1 MSREVEMRTG
11 RPLAGLLMLTLALP
25 GAACRRARSGPPT
38 GDSASAAVSA
48 GPDTAAVGLQ
58 VVPDT
63 TRRQPKI
70 VIALPEG
77 GLPRNSPALAAS
89 LRGRARAELVELA
102 TSAGRDT
109 AALGEWARSRAPQLR
124 FCFTEY
130 GLKADSTLAGRLRVW
145 ARTDSAGQVTETTSK
160 GSGRAWRGPRAQEVE
175 RCASERVRSW
185 RYHPLT
191 LGADT
196 VAMTWRFSVAPA
208 P

>member
-1 MSREVEMRTG
+1 M
-11 RPLAGLLMLTLALP
+11 LAIRALGALPALTLALQT
-25 GAACRRARSGPPT
+25 AACRPSQSRPPA
-38 GDSASAAVSA
+38 GDSTPAISP
-48 GPDTAAVGLQ
+48 GPDTVPAAGHVA
-58 VVPDT
+58 PDT

-89 LRGRARAELVELA
+89 LRGRARAELVGLA

-109 AALGEWARSRAPQLR
+109 AALAEWARSRAPQLR

-130 GLKADSTLAGRLRVW
+130 GLKVDSTLAGRLRVW
-145 ARTDSAGQVTETTSK
+145 ARTDAAGQVSETTSK
-160 GSGRAWRGPRAQEVE
+160 GSGPSWRSPAAQEVE
-175 RCASERVRSW
+175 HCAGERVRSW

-191 LGADT
+191 LGSDT
-196 VAMTWRFSVAPA
+196 VAMTWRFSLAPA